1 MADLP
6 AIKDTNLLF
15 LDTETGGLNARD
27 HDLVSVACILTDP
40 TGQTVLEEYDT
51 LVYPMKPVD
60 PKAAAVN
67 GYTKEAWD
75 GNAIHASQAMVKVLQ
90 MLNGAMMVCHNTPF
104 DKSFIEAAL
113 WINKQ
118 KWTGRYHTM
127 DTMVMA
133 MPFLRAGLVENIKLE
148 TLTKYFG
155 IEHVKHRALGD
166 VRACRQVFLRFQDI
180 YGSAIEAHIRER
192 AAAASAS
199 GAA

>member
-6 AIKDTNLLF
+6 ALKDTNLLF
-15 LDTETGGLNARD
+15 LDTETGGLDPRD

-40 TGQTVLEEYDT
+40 TGRTVLEEWDT
-51 LVYPMKPVD
+51 KVYPTKPVH

-67 GYTKEAWD
+67 GYTKEAWENQAVHV
-75 GNAIHASQAMVKVLQ
+75 GPAMVKVLQ

-104 DKSFIEAAL
+104 DKAFIESAL
-113 WINKQ
+113 WVNRQ

-133 MPFLRAGLVENIKLE
+133 MPLLRAGLIENIKLE
-148 TLTKYFG
+148 TLTAYFG

-166 VRACRQVFLRFQDI
+166 ARACREVFLRLQEI
-180 YGSAIEAHIRER
+180 YDPAVAAHARER
-192 AAAASAS
+192 AARV
-199 GAA
+199 